1 MKGIS
6 DVIAEILILMI
17 VVALAALGWTWFSGI
32 FADLTDTAET
42 SVTQTVSGMA
52 QSFVIE
58 NAFCDTTTPEL
69 HFTLRNT
76 GSDDIDDDRVV
87 AYVQGSRLTVGV
99 PGFDIR
105 SGFVGDFNSSY
116 DCSVDV
122 GYALEITI
130 ETGLSKTKIIE

>member
-32 FADLTDTAET
+32 FTELTDTAET
-42 SVTQTVSGMA
+42 GMVQTVSGMA

-58 NAFCDTTTPEL
+58 NAFCDTTVPEL
-69 HFTLRNT
+69 EFTLRNT
-76 GSDDIDDDRVV
+76 GSDDINDDRVV
-87 AYVQGSRLTVGV
+87 AYVQGTRLTVSP
-99 PGFDIR
+99 PGFDIP

-116 DCSVDV
+116 DCSLDV
-122 GYALEITI
+122 GYALDVTI
-130 ETGLSKTKIIE
+130 ETGLSRARIIE